1 MLRLCKIYLIIYLYI
16 FDKRKNIYCGADK
29 SFITKDKIKCQTKD
43 AMIITPKRK
52 RSERQIKKMTK
63 KKKQEISILRLKM
76 SILKKDQ
83 KKYLNCYAKIIALEE
98 EIKEL
103 NEDQKIVYNKKEQD
117 ILNDRNKVEDNYK
130 NLKKAERITVRKDKK
145 IKTFMSFI
153 FMDELKRIID
163 KYYSIITDNNLYH
176 I

>member
-1 MLRLCKIYLIIYLYI
+1 MH
-16 FDKRKNIYCGADK
+16 FDSRKNIYCDADK
-29 SFITKDKIKCQTKD
+29 SFKTKDKIKCQTKD
-43 AMIITPKRK
+43 VIIITPKRK
-52 RSERQIKKMTK
+52 RSEKQIKKMSK
-63 KKKQEISILRLKM
+63 KKRQEICILELKM
-76 SILKKDQ
+76 LVLKKDQ
-83 KKYLNCYAKIIALEE
+83 KKYLSCYAKIIALEE

-103 NEDQKIVYNKKEQD
+103 SEEKKIIYNKKEQD
-117 ILNDRNKVEDNYK
+117 MLNDRNKVEDNYK

-163 KYYSIITDNNLYH
+163 KYYSIITDNKLYN